1 MKLMNTKLI
10 SLQGSMGQFLR
21 NCILVI
27 HCFRRFTDLHHLS
40 VSNRVMSLQS
50 IAVKKLEINQQL
62 CDSKKIPAF
71 INTEVILLVE

>member
-1 MKLMNTKLI
+1 
-10 SLQGSMGQFLR
+10 
-21 NCILVI
+21 
-27 HCFRRFTDLHHLS
+27 
-40 VSNRVMSLQS
+40 MSLQS